1 MESMQPSADNAA
13 GALVADDGVGPA
25 TPWARAVGLARAAR
39 PRQWIKNFAC
49 FAGLLFSGKLFVW
62 SAIEAAGL
70 AFVGFCLA
78 ASGIYLINDVID
90 RPLDRQ
96 HPGKRSR
103 PIASGLVPASW
114 AIVAALGLMAAA
126 LASSLALPPPCRL
139 VLAAYIAMTVAY
151 SVRLKHTVLL
161 DVLVIALGFV
171 LRVMYGVY
179 AIDRQPTSYIVLCMF
194 FLALFLGYAKR
205 RGELNLLGDGEAHR
219 RPVLRKYSVAYLD
232 QQLNMTAA
240 MAILCYA
247 FYTVTGR
254 PGNASL
260 VLTVPLV
267 YYGISRYLIQ
277 VKVHGSGDTPER
289 QVIGDPISL
298 AIVFAWAALC
308 ILIIYGDIHVFFEK

>member
-1 MESMQPSADNAA
+1 MRNGGPGMESIEPPALDA
-13 GALVADDGVGPA
+13 GGPA
-25 TPWARAVGLARAAR
+25 SAWRRAIGLAHAAR
-39 PRQWIKNFAC
+39 PRQWIKNLAC
-49 FAGLLFSGKLFVW
+49 FAGLLFSGKLFQGA
-62 SAIEAAGL
+62 AIELAGL
-70 AFVGFCLA
+70 AFAGFCLA

-96 HPGKRSR
+96 HPGKLSR

-114 AIVAALGLMAAA
+114 AILAALALVAAALG
-126 LASSLALPPPCRL
+126 SSLALPPPCRI
-139 VLAAYIAMTVAY
+139 VLAAYIAMTLAY
-151 SVRLKHTVLL
+151 TVRLKHTVLL
-161 DVLVIALGFV
+161 DVLLIALGFV

-179 AIDRQPTSYIVLCMF
+179 ALGIKPTSYIVLCMF
-194 FLALFLGYAKR
+194 FLALFLGFAKR

-267 YYGISRYLIQ
+267 YYGISRYLIL
-277 VKVHGSGDTPER
+277 VKVHGSGDAPEK
-289 QVIGDPISL
+289 QVVGDPVSL
-298 AIVFAWAALC
+298 TIVVTWAALC